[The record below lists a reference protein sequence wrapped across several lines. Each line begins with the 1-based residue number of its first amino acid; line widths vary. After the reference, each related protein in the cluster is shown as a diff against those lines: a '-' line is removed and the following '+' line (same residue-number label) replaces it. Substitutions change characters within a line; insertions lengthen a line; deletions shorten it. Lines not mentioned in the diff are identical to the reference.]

1 MNSTARRNGRLI
13 LAALAMATAVSI
25 GISGCTPT
33 VNQTKPT
40 SSPTSS
46 ATTPPEALPSVTE
59 IIDTPGSG
67 EGLVGALADSTVSNC
82 ALADGTWKVDGTVT
96 NPTEEPAN
104 YRIYVSLLNAS
115 GETRALQQVNVD
127 EVDAAATSNWT
138 ATVPVADEGLNCV
151 LRVERYTA

>member
-1 MNSTARRNGRLI
+1 MNPTARRNGRLI
-13 LAALAMATAVSI
+13 LAALTVAVVVSV

-33 VNQTKPT
+33 VDQTKP
-40 SSPTSS
+40 SPTSS
-46 ATTPPEALPSVTE
+46 NTTPPDAPPSVTE

-67 EGLVGALADSTVSNC
+67 EGFVGALADSAVSNC

-138 ATVPVADEGLNCV
+138 ATVQVADEGLNCV